1 PNLETF
7 LRSKVSDTSVLSEP
21 FPIYHTSR
29 LCTTD
34 LPMMPSKYL
43 DQHIQQLAY
52 LNCLRH
58 SIRKTTLTLETLV
71 IRQEG
76 FSPSSVTHTGIL
88 TSQNSINPHS
98 LTSSLWL
105 RSPTTKRH

>member
-58 SIRKTTLTLETLV
+58 SISNN
-71 IRQEG
+71 I
-76 FSPSSVTHTGIL
+76 SAGIL
-88 TSQNSINPHS
+88 TCCPSTTLFS
-98 LTSSLWL
+98 LALG
-105 RSPTTKRH
+105 PD